1 MPAQGS
7 QMAHQLPSMKDME
20 EHSDEAARVL
30 KALANSNRLMVL
42 CALVEGERS
51 VGEIN
56 EKVPLSQSALSQ
68 HLARFRRE
76 GLVATRRE
84 SQTIYY
90 RIADDKVL
98 ELMGKLY
105 ELYCAT
111 D

>member
-1 MPAQGS
+1 MNATAS
-7 QMAHQLPSMKDME
+7 QSAYLPSPDKMA

-30 KALANSNRLMVL
+30 KALANPNRLMVL
-42 CALVEGERS
+42 CALVNGERS
-51 VGEIN
+51 VGQIN

-90 RIADDKVL
+90 RIADRKVL
-98 ELMGKLY
+98 DLMAKLY
-105 ELYCAT
+105 ELYCA
-111 D
+111 